1 MAVTAS
7 KLRADAPRYFYHGN
21 LQLIP
26 LPPPCHKTAMG
37 GPLPPP
43 PHPHHKT
50 AMGGPQYHAAACPM
64 TFPVF
69 ASYPP
74 PPPPPP
80 FVPAPVPIYG
90 VPQPPQPAF
99 RCHVHFA
106 PPSPL
111 RPTAP
116 QCLLGKVRPSLLRP
130 TAPQRRLGNVSP
142 SLLRPTA
149 PQCRLGKVPPSLLRP
164 ASPQCRLG
172 KVVPSAPPKQAAMEA
187 FPGKDAPSPSLPA
200 APVPWS
206 TEAVPSSPP
215 PKAPVPSSRKAPE
228 VSLRPHGLPPH
239 RLMFWAVDV
248 DDEKK
253 QAQAAAIAGAAQ
265 SVKPRGRKAGPRRM
279 QAQQHRTGRRRSREL
294 WRRQAKAAPA
304 ELACEPAAR
313 SPSPAFTTR
322 PPRPAPDWSNPQVT
336 TVMIR
341 NIPNRLK
348 PAEMMQLLDDH
359 CARENRKEKAGNV
372 PAAYD
377 FLYLPMDFS
386 LCCNLGYA
394 FVNLTS
400 AQAARGLHSA
410 LHGARWTVFG
420 TNKVI
425 DICAAR
431 IQGKK
436 ALVKHFSNST
446 FPCATDDFLPAVFS
460 PPRDGAADPSVAGEA
475 TRVGTRVTPA
485 TPLPATPRAQRLAG
499 KPVARGHRQHRAVK
513 RRSATSCA

>member
-7 KLRADAPRYFYHGN
+7 KLRADAPQYVYHGN
-21 LQLIP
+21 LQLPP
-26 LPPPCHKTAMG
+26 LPPPFHKTAMG

-43 PHPHHKT
+43 PPPHHET
-50 AMGGPQYHAAACPM
+50 AMGGPQYHAAACAM
-64 TFPVF
+64 TFPAVF
-69 ASYPP
+69 ASY
-74 PPPPPP
+74 PP

-106 PPSPL
+106 PSSLPRS
-111 RPTAP
+111 TAP
-116 QCLLGKVRPSLLRP
+116 QRRLGKVRPSLLRS
-130 TAPQRRLGNVSP
+130 TAPQRRLGKVPP

-164 ASPQCRLG
+164 TAPQSRLG
-172 KVVPSAPPKQAAMEA
+172 KAVPSAPPKQAAVA
-187 FPGKDAPSPSLPA
+187 TFPGKEAPSPPVPA

-206 TEAVPSSPP
+206 TEAVPSSPAP
-215 PKAPVPSSRKAPE
+215 TAPVPSSRKAPE
-228 VSLRPHGLPPH
+228 VSARPHGLPPH

-248 DDEKK
+248 DAEKK
-253 QAQAAAIAGAAQ
+253 QALAAAIAGAAR

-279 QAQQHRTGRRRSREL
+279 QVQQHSTGRRRSREL

-304 ELACEPAAR
+304 EVACKPAAR

-322 PPRPAPDWSNPQVT
+322 PPTPRPVPDWSNPQVT

-359 CARENRKEKAGNV
+359 CARANREEKRGDV

-400 AQAARGLHSA
+400 AQAARGLHAA

-431 IQGKK
+431 IQGKR

-446 FPCATDDFLPAVFS
+446 FPCASDDFLPAVFS

-499 KPVARGHRQHRAVK
+499 KPVARGRRQRGAVK
-513 RRSATSCA
+513 PRSATRCM

>member
-1 MAVTAS
+1 
-7 KLRADAPRYFYHGN
+7 
-21 LQLIP
+21 
-26 LPPPCHKTAMG
+26 
-37 GPLPPP
+37 
-43 PHPHHKT
+43 
-50 AMGGPQYHAAACPM
+50 
-64 TFPVF
+64 
-69 ASYPP
+69 
-74 PPPPPP
+74 
-80 FVPAPVPIYG
+80 
-90 VPQPPQPAF
+90 
-99 RCHVHFA
+99 
-106 PPSPL
+106 
-111 RPTAP
+111 
-116 QCLLGKVRPSLLRP
+116 
-130 TAPQRRLGNVSP
+130 
-142 SLLRPTA
+142 
-149 PQCRLGKVPPSLLRP
+149 
-164 ASPQCRLG
+164 
-172 KVVPSAPPKQAAMEA
+172 
-187 FPGKDAPSPSLPA
+187 
-200 APVPWS
+200 
-206 TEAVPSSPP
+206 
-215 PKAPVPSSRKAPE
+215 
-228 VSLRPHGLPPH
+228 
-239 RLMFWAVDV
+239 MFWAVDV

-265 SVKPRGRKAGPRRM
+265 SVKPRGRKAGPRRGM

-322 PPRPAPDWSNPQVT
+322 PPTPRPAPEWRDPQVT

-359 CARENRKEKAGNV
+359 CARENRKEKAGDV

-400 AQAARGLHSA
+400 AQAARGLHAA

-431 IQGKK
+431 IQGKR

-446 FPCATDDFLPAVFS
+446 FPCATDDWLPAVFS

-499 KPVARGHRQHRAVK
+499 KPVVRGRRQRGVAK
-513 RRSATSCA
+513 PSSATRCM